1 MKKGLLNGMF
11 ALGVCLITM
20 TCSSPAPIQ
29 GTISD
34 WEPDEWN
41 DYIYLID
48 PGSWSRLAA
57 SYQGTVL
64 DSFQIDEQGRFA
76 LPAGRL
82 PRATEPQVWQL
93 ALQPEGSE
101 YLNQLTNEEP
111 DSSNYF
117 PLVYLEG
124 EHIQIEAEAQRF
136 QGSFTIDHP
145 SVANAAMLQLRDIRH
160 LAFKEYL
167 QEKAAA
173 NGLLKQE
180 EALLNYQ
187 NKLFAFAKQTPQLL
201 PALTAIRWASID
213 HYYER
218 VPEALFAQAQK
229 WKAKAP
235 NHPWVQELVAR
246 ADPDQLPLMIGEQIP
261 DAILPILNGDTI
273 AIQNLLAKEITIL
286 DLWASWCAPC
296 RIENR
301 EVLGPL
307 WEQYH
312 SRGLG
317 ILGYALEAERSIWLS
332 AMRNDNA
339 DRWPQASHLNGDD
352 SPFFQTLGIRTIPAN
367 FLIDQQGRVLAKNL
381 HGTELEDFIVDFFQ
395 KKQEY

>member
-1 MKKGLLNGMF
+1 MKKGLRNSMF
-11 ALGVCLITM
+11 ALGVCLMTM

-29 GTISD
+29 GTISN
-34 WEPDEWN
+34 WEPDEWK

-57 SYQGTVL
+57 SYQGKVL

-82 PRATEPQVWQL
+82 SPATEPQLWQL
-93 ALQPEGSE
+93 ALQPEGAE
-101 YLNQLTNEEP
+101 YLNQLANESP

-117 PLVYLEG
+117 PLVYREG
-124 EHIQIEAEAQRF
+124 EYIQIEAEAQRF
-136 QGSFTIDHP
+136 QGSFSIDRP
-145 SVANAAMLQLRDIRH
+145 SDANAAMLQLRSVRQ
-160 LAFKEYL
+160 LAFEEYL
-167 QEKAAA
+167 QEEAMAK
-173 NGLLKQE
+173 GLLKQE
-180 EALLNYQ
+180 EALLHYQ
-187 NKLFAFAKQTPQLL
+187 NKLFAFAEQTPQLL

-229 WKAKAP
+229 WKAKSP
-235 NHPWVQELVAR
+235 NHPWVKELVAR
-246 ADPDQLPLMIGEQIP
+246 ADPKQLPLMIGEQIP
-261 DAILPILNGDTI
+261 AATLPVLNGDSLP
-273 AIQNLLAKEITIL
+273 IQDLLAKEITIL

-312 SRGLG
+312 SMGLG
-317 ILGYALEAERSIWLS
+317 IIGYALEAERSTWLS
-332 AMRNDNA
+332 AIRKDNTGH
-339 DRWPQASHLNGDD
+339 WPQASHLNGDD

-367 FLIDQQGRVLAKNL
+367 FLLDQQGRVLAKNL
-381 HGTELEDFIVDFFQ
+381 HGTELEDFIADFFQ
-395 KKQEY
+395 KK